1 MALSP
6 HNTTAHFDPGSEH
19 QPRDPIRSHTFFGG
33 LRKAKDSL
41 HHHNFLG
48 RATTMAQAG
57 LGSHLSGPIPTPRQ
71 QSWPLQSIPR
81 GRWRKLM
88 SFPGQNGQR
97 VPSLTFHRPRMWS
110 IMSTFI
116 SRGWSLDP
124 KLPLH
129 QCKTSVFKA
138 TISRNHHMPLCM
150 LESNCITGLVLL
162 YLRLRMALAI
172 P

>member
-6 HNTTAHFDPGSEH
+6 QHNSAFWPRIRASAKGPNSQPHLLWRLAKSEGLAPPPQLPGTGNDDGTGWAGLTPIWAYPNATSAVLTTAVHPKGSVK
-19 QPRDPIRSHTFFGG
+19 
-33 LRKAKDSL
+33 KADV
-41 HHHNFLG
+41 
-48 RATTMAQAG
+48 
-57 LGSHLSGPIPTPRQ
+57 LSG
-71 QSWPLQSIPR
+71 S
-81 GRWRKLM
+81 
-88 SFPGQNGQR
+88 
-97 VPSLTFHRPRMWS
+97 VPSLTFHRPRTWS

-129 QCKTSVFKA
+129 QCQTSVFKA

-150 LESNCITGLVLL
+150 LESNCITGLVSL
-162 YLRLRMALAI
+162 YLRLRMAVAI